1 MTNVYIEIQSRPIPF
16 TFCWEAR
23 KILLFKKSAAG
34 IYFDGERLLIN
45 KHVHRSMLSHKKE
58 DLTTASRG

>member
-1 MTNVYIEIQSRPIPF
+1 MEKRIQGGPF
-16 TFCWEAR
+16 RLPCWEAR